1 MQPQYQK
8 LKNHICV
15 HINDGDWQQGH
26 RVSSENELARQ
37 FGVSRMTANRA
48 LKELSSEGVLTRVP
62 GVGTFV
68 AEQIPQTPL
77 FEIRNI
83 ADEIRGRG
91 HRYNAELKLLV
102 EEAADEETAAAL
114 EIYVNSPVFHSVVV
128 HLENN
133 VPVQL
138 EDRYVNPSL
147 VPDYMQQDFTAITPN
162 EYLMQ
167 TVPLTE
173 AEHIIEALIPDTHT
187 QKQLALAEAEPC
199 ILLRRRTWSGAQIA
213 TSAQLIHPGSRYRLG
228 GHFIPNNRQSF
239 QRQT

>member
-1 MQPQYQK
+1 MQPHYQK

-26 RVSSENELARQ
+26 RVSSENELAKQ

-48 LKELSSEGVLTRVP
+48 LKELSAEGVLTRVP

-68 AEQIPQTPL
+68 AEQIPQIPL

-91 HRYNAELKLLV
+91 HRYHADLKLLAK
-102 EEAADEETAAAL
+102 ETADEEVAAAL
-114 EIYVNSPVFHSVVV
+114 EIQLDAPVFHSIVV
-128 HLENN
+128 HHEND

-138 EDRYVNPSL
+138 EDRYVNPAM

-167 TVPLTE
+167 TAPLTE
-173 AEHIIEALIPDTHT
+173 AEHIIEALMPDART
-187 QKQLALAEAEPC
+187 QRRLALDKAEPC
-199 ILLRRRTWSGAQIA
+199 ILLRRRTWSGTAVA
-213 TSAQLIHPGSRYRLG
+213 TTAQLFHPGNRYRLG
-228 GHFIPNNRQSF
+228 GHFTPKHHQSF
-239 QRQT
+239 SR

>member
-8 LKNHICV
+8 LKNHISR
-15 HINDGDWQQGH
+15 HINAGDWQKGH

-48 LKELSSEGVLTRVP
+48 LKELSTEGVLTRVP

-83 ADEIRGRG
+83 ADEIRDRG
-91 HRYNAELKLLV
+91 NHYHADLRLL
-102 EEAADEETAAAL
+102 AEETANEDVAATL
-114 EIYVNSPVFHSVVV
+114 EIPVGTSVFHSVVI
-128 HLENN
+128 HHEND

-138 EDRYVNPSL
+138 EDRYVNPAL
-147 VPDYMQQDFTAITPN
+147 VPDYMQQDFTVMTPN

-167 TVPLTE
+167 AAPLTE
-173 AEHIIEALIPDTHT
+173 AEHIIEALLPDART
-187 QKQLALAEAEPC
+187 QRRLALDEAEPC
-199 ILLRRRTWSGAQIA
+199 ILLRRRTWSGAAIA
-213 TSAQLIHPGSRYRLG
+213 TTALLVHPGSRYRLG
-228 GHFIPNNRQSF
+228 GHFIPKHTPSF
-239 QRQT
+239 SR

>member
-1 MQPQYQK
+1 MLPQYKK
-8 LKNHICV
+8 LKDHIRV
-15 HINDGDWQQGH
+15 HINDGNWQQGH

-48 LKELSSEGVLTRVP
+48 LRELSSEGVLTRVP

-68 AEQIPQTPL
+68 AEQIPQAPL

-91 HRYNAELKLLV
+91 HRYSADLKLLV
-102 EEAADEETAAAL
+102 EETAGKLVSDAL
-114 EIYVNSPVFHSVVV
+114 EIAVGTRVFHSVVI
-128 HLENN
+128 HHEND

-138 EDRYVNPSL
+138 EDRYVNPAL
-147 VPDYMQQDFTAITPN
+147 VPSYMHQDFTRITPN

-173 AEHIIEALIPDTHT
+173 AEHIIEAWHPDART
-187 QKQLALAEAEPC
+187 QHWLNLEKAEPC
-199 ILLRRRTWSGAQIA
+199 ILLHRRTWSGIAIA

-228 GHFIPNNRQSF
+228 GHFIPNNRSTS
-239 QRQT
+239 QR

>member
-8 LKNHICV
+8 LKNHIST

-48 LKELSSEGVLTRVP
+48 LKELSTEGVLTRVP

-83 ADEIRGRG
+83 ADEIRGRN
-91 HRYNAELKLLV
+91 HQYSADLKLLA
-102 EEAADEETAAAL
+102 EETADEDVAAAL
-114 EIYVNSPVFHSVVV
+114 EIPVGTLVFHSVVI
-128 HLENN
+128 HHENGI
-133 VPVQL
+133 PVQL
-138 EDRYVNPSL
+138 EDRYVNPAM
-147 VPDYMQQDFTAITPN
+147 VPDYMQQDFTIITPN

-173 AEHIIEALIPDTHT
+173 AEHIIEALLPDTRTLHR
-187 QKQLALAEAEPC
+187 LALDEAEPC
-199 ILLRRRTWSGAQIA
+199 ILLHRRTWSGSAVA
-213 TSAQLIHPGSRYRLG
+213 TTAQLIHPGSRYRLG
-228 GHFIPNNRQSF
+228 GHFIPKHRQSLP
-239 QRQT
+239 R

>member
-15 HINDGDWQQGH
+15 HINDGEWQQGH

-48 LKELSSEGVLTRVP
+48 LKELSTEGVLTRVP

-83 ADEIRGRG
+83 ADEIRDRG
-91 HRYNAELKLLV
+91 HDYHADLKLLA
-102 EEAADEETAAAL
+102 EETADEDVAAAL
-114 EIYVNSPVFHSVVV
+114 EIPVGAVVFHSVVI
-128 HLENN
+128 HHENN

-138 EDRYVNPSL
+138 EDRYVNPAL
-147 VPDYMQQDFTAITPN
+147 VPDYMQQDFTVSTPN

-167 TVPLTE
+167 TAPLTE
-173 AEHIIEALIPDTHT
+173 AEHIIEALLPDART
-187 QKQLALAEAEPC
+187 QRRLALDKAEPC
-199 ILLRRRTWSGAQIA
+199 ILLRRRTWSGAAVA
-213 TSAQLIHPGSRYRLG
+213 TAAQLLHPGSRYRLG

-239 QRQT
+239 SR

>member
-15 HINDGDWQQGH
+15 HIDDGDWQQGH
-26 RVSSENELARQ
+26 RVTSENELARQ

-48 LKELSSEGVLTRVP
+48 LKELSAEGLLTRVP

-68 AEQIPQTPL
+68 AEQIPQAPL

-91 HRYNAELKLLV
+91 HRYTADLKLLL
-102 EEAADEETAAAL
+102 EETTSEAIATAL
-114 EIYVNSPVFHSVVV
+114 EIPVGSLVFHSVVI
-128 HLENN
+128 HHEND

-147 VPDYMQQDFTAITPN
+147 VPDYMQQDFTTITPN
-162 EYLMQ
+162 EYLMK

-173 AEHIIEALIPDTHT
+173 AEHIIEALLPDTRT
-187 QKQLALAEAEPC
+187 QRRLALDAAEPC
-199 ILLRRRTWSGAQIA
+199 ILLSRRTWSGAEIA
-213 TSAQLIHPGSRYRLG
+213 TSARLIHPGSRYRLG
-228 GHFIPNNRQSF
+228 GHFIPKNRQSF

>member
-8 LKNHICV
+8 LKNHISH
-15 HINDGDWQQGH
+15 HINAGDWQKGH

-48 LKELSSEGVLTRVP
+48 LKELSTEGILTRVP

-83 ADEIRGRG
+83 ADEIRDRG
-91 HRYNAELKLLV
+91 HRYSADLKLLT
-102 EEAADEETAAAL
+102 EEIADEDVAAVL
-114 EIYVNSPVFHSVVV
+114 EIPVGTAVFHSVVI
-128 HLENN
+128 HHEND

-138 EDRYVNPSL
+138 EDRYVNPAL
-147 VPDYMQQDFTAITPN
+147 VPDYMQQDFTVMTPN

-167 TVPLTE
+167 TAPLTE
-173 AEHIIEALIPDTHT
+173 AEPIIEALMPDART
-187 QKQLALAEAEPC
+187 QRRLALDKAEPC
-199 ILLRRRTWSGAQIA
+199 ILLRRRTWSGTAVA
-213 TSAQLIHPGSRYRLG
+213 TTAQLFHPGNRYRLG
-228 GHFIPNNRQSF
+228 GHFTPKHHQSF
-239 QRQT
+239 SR